1 MPAWL
6 FYSGKLSGNESWR
19 GATINSI
26 VYVIMADENR
36 KSIMLVDDN
45 LANLQVGKT
54 ALVALYR
61 VLTVPSAEKMFTML
75 ERYSPELILL
85 DVDMPDMNGFEA
97 IKILKERA
105 ATRDIPVIF
114 LTAKNDSDSELKGL
128 SLGAVDYISK
138 PFSPPLLRKRIELH
152 LQLKDFNNN
161 LQQMVAMK
169 TKTVIKLQ
177 NKILKAVAE
186 LVECRD
192 DITGEHIERTQHYL
206 GIIMR
211 AMLDQG
217 LYAGETSNWDIGLL
231 QQSSLL
237 HDVGKISISDNILRK
252 PGPLTPEEFNEIKK
266 HTNFGVSI
274 IERIEEDDE
283 ENAFLS
289 YAKIFAGHHHEKWN
303 GTGYPNGLSG
313 ENIPLLG
320 RIMAIA
326 DVYDALT
333 SARPYKKAF
342 SHEQAVSIIIEES
355 GTHFDP
361 ALIRLFEQV
370 ADQFNCSRNRP

>member
-1 MPAWL
+1 
-6 FYSGKLSGNESWR
+6 
-19 GATINSI
+19 
-26 VYVIMADENR
+26 MADENR

-54 ALVALYR
+54 ALFAMYR

-97 IKILKERA
+97 IRILKERA

-114 LTAKNDSDSELKGL
+114 LTAKNDSESELKGL

-161 LQQMVAMK
+161 LQQMVAAK
-169 TKTVIKLQ
+169 TKTVVKLQ

-192 DITGEHIERTQHYL
+192 DTTGEHIERTQHYL

-211 AMLDQG
+211 AMPDQR

-237 HDVGKISISDNILRK
+237 HDVGKIFISDNILRK

-266 HTNFGVSI
+266 HADFGVSI

-303 GTGYPNGLSG
+303 GAGYPNGLSG
-313 ENIPLLG
+313 EDIPLLG

-333 SARPYKKAF
+333 SERPYKKAF
-342 SHEQAVSIIIEES
+342 THEQAVSIMIEES

-370 ADQFNCSRNRP
+370 ADQFNCSRNKL